1 MKSIILS
8 EIDEN
13 QIKES
18 ASIIKETLDKF
29 WDWLITK
36 SAYVLLAIIFLV
48 IGLKLVGLI
57 VKIVKRSFAKAN
69 MEESVSGFLLS
80 FIKIALSCLV
90 FITTA
95 TIVGFEVTSFV
106 TILGT
111 AGVALSLGLQGSLS
125 NLVGGILILILKP
138 FTIGDY
144 IKEDNKGNEG
154 TVISIDI
161 FYTRLKTPENK
172 IVVIPNGI
180 LSNTS
185 LLNTTVEDKKRV
197 DINITI
203 AYNSDIEMVKDV
215 INNMLNSND
224 KVLKEE
230 PMAIFINEFKD
241 SGIEIGIRVWALS
254 SDYFN
259 TLWELRE
266 NILLEFNKNNIDIPY
281 NHLDVNIKNK

>member
-1 MKSIILS
+1 MGSMYLN
-8 EIDEN
+8 EIDEI

-18 ASIIKETLDKF
+18 ASIIKDSLDKL

-48 IGLKLVGLI
+48 IGLKLVNVI
-57 VKIVKRSFAKAN
+57 IKIVKRSFAKAN

-125 NLVGGILILILKP
+125 NLVGGVLILILKP
-138 FTIGDY
+138 FTLGDY

-161 FYTRLKTPENK
+161 FYTRLRTPENK

-185 LLNTTVEDKKRV
+185 LLNTTVEEKKRV
-197 DINITI
+197 DIYITI
-203 AYNSDIEMVKDV
+203 SYNSDIEKVKTV
-215 INNMLNSND
+215 INNMLSNND
-224 KVLKEE
+224 NVLKEE
-230 PMAIFINEFKD
+230 PISIFINGFKD
-241 SGIEIGIRVWALS
+241 SGIEFGIRAWALS
-254 SDYFN
+254 SNYFDV
-259 TLWELRE
+259 LWELRE
-266 NILLEFNKNNIDIPY
+266 NILLEFNKNGIEIPY
-281 NHLDVNIKNK
+281 NRLDVNIKND